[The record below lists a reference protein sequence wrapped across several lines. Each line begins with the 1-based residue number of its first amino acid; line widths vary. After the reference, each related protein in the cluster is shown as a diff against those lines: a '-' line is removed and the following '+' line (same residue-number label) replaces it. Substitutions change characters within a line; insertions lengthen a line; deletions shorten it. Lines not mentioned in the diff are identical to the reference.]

1 MKNSIIALFLL
12 IINVLFCTPIFA
24 EEEIPTI
31 KFNNKIYILKY
42 AKSIDNNNEILN
54 EFTTNNESADP
65 YKWTEMVSIH
75 YFPKTKMVP
84 KLFIADYYAIQRS
97 IYPQFY
103 DYGIREFVSPRAY
116 VSDYIG
122 SYSVMKED
130 ATSKYLEYNLCGF
143 SIYNGNNYIIQFSKK
158 YRFKDHTDV
167 SKTLSQVLS
176 DNTYYLIHIQEK
188 LKSKPKPYMEEY
200 QSKNSSKIHSQ
211 TMMFDEISEPE
222 FEHDET
228 LDELFKNK

>member
-1 MKNSIIALFLL
+1 MKNSVIALFLL

-31 KFNNKIYILKY
+31 KFNNKIYTLKY

-54 EFTTNNESADP
+54 EFTTTNESAAP
-65 YKWTEMVSIH
+65 HKWTEMVSIH

-103 DYGIREFVSPRAY
+103 DYGVREFVSPRAY
-116 VSDYIG
+116 VADYIG

-143 SIYNGNNYIIQFSKK
+143 STYNGNNYIVQFSKI

-167 SKTLSQVLS
+167 SKALNQILS

-188 LKSKPKPYMEEY
+188 LKNKPKPYMQEY
-200 QSKNSSKIHSQ
+200 QSKNSTKLHSQ
-211 TMMFDEISEPE
+211 TMMFDDVVEPE
-222 FEHDET
+222 FENDEM
-228 LDELFKNK
+228 LDELLKNK

>member
-1 MKNSIIALFLL
+1 MKKFFTTLILLFFSFMNCSNA
-12 IINVLFCTPIFA
+12 IA
-24 EEEIPTI
+24 EEEISTV
-31 KFNNKIYILKY
+31 KFNNKIFTLKY

-54 EFTTNNESADP
+54 EFTTNNESAEP
-65 YKWTEMVSIH
+65 HKWTEMVAIH

-84 KLFIADYYAIQRS
+84 KLFIANYYSIQRS
-97 IYPQFY
+97 IYPLFY
-103 DYGIREFVSPRAY
+103 DYGVREFVSPRAY
-116 VSDYIG
+116 VADYIG
-122 SYSVMKED
+122 SYSVVKED

-143 SIYNGNNYIIQFSKK
+143 STYNSNNYIIQFSKK

-167 SKTLSQVLS
+167 SKTLNQILS

-188 LKSKPKPYMEEY
+188 LKNKPKPYMEEY

-211 TMMFDEISEPE
+211 TLLFDEITEPK

-228 LDELFKNK
+228 LDELFKDK